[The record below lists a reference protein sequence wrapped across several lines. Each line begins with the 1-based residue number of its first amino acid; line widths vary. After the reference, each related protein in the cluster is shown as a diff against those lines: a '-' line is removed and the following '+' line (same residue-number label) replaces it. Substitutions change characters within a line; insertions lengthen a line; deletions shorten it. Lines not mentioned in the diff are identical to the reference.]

1 MNNQKLVIG
10 ALIVLAVIALGIF
23 SSHKPDASAPVI
35 GGTTITLTEDGFL
48 PAELQVKV
56 GETVTFVSKLG
67 KPFWPASHPHPS
79 HTIFP
84 EFDPKQAVA
93 ADGTWEFTAT
103 KVGTWGYHDHLA
115 PYYTGTLI
123 ITE

>member
-1 MNNQKLVIG
+1 MIVG
-10 ALIVLAVIALGIF
+10 ALLVLVVIAVGVGVW
-23 SSHKPDASAPVI
+23 SARKPNASVPVTT
-35 GGTTITLTEDGFL
+35 GTTITLTEDGFQ
-48 PAELQVKV
+48 PEELQVKV
-56 GETVTFVSKLG
+56 GETVTFVTTNG

-93 ADGTWEFTAT
+93 PDATWEFTAE

-123 ITE
+123 MVE